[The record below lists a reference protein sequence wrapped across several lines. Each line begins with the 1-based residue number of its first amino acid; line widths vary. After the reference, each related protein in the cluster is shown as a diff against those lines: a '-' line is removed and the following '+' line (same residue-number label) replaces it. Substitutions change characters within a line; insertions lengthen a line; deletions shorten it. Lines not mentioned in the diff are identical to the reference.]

1 MSKGGKKVAV
11 VGAGLC
17 GTLLAIRLSQL
28 GYEPV
33 LFEKRPDMR
42 STAISAG
49 RSINLALSN
58 RGLKAL
64 DLVGLAD
71 KARSITLPMKGR
83 LLHDLQGNLRM
94 SPYSGRPD
102 DYINSIS
109 RGDLNAILYDSAE
122 EHKIPIHFEMN
133 CVSSEP
139 DTGELNFVDNSGRK
153 HQFTADAVFGA
164 DGAGSAIRQEAMKR
178 SSTLRFDFS
187 QKYLTHG
194 YKELSI
200 PAFDDNDFR
209 IASDALHIWP
219 RKTFMMIGLPN
230 LDKSFTIT
238 LFLPF
243 EGEDGFDNIQSN
255 ADIIEYFEK
264 WFPDAIPHMPQL
276 LEEYRNNPTSSLGT
290 IKCYPWKTGH
300 RTLLI
305 GDASHAIV
313 PFYGQGMNCAFE
325 DVVVLDSVMKD
336 FEFGD
341 WGNIFETF
349 QQIRKKDADA
359 IADLALDNFIEM
371 RDKVDDPI
379 FAEKRKLEMRL
390 ENKFPDYYS
399 KYSLVTFREDL
410 PYSTA
415 LKLGRA
421 QDDLLLDKIKE
432 SGSVDSMDELGILG
446 ELLTLRKQISGVKW

>member
-1 MSKGGKKVAV
+1 MSEKGKNVAV

-17 GTLLAIRLSQL
+17 GSLLALRLKQL

-42 STAISAG
+42 STDISAG

-64 DLVGLAD
+64 ELVGLSD
-71 KARSITLPMKGR
+71 KAKSITLPMKGR
-83 LLHDLQGNLRM
+83 LLHDRAGNLRM

-109 RGDLNAILYDSAE
+109 RGDLNSILYDAAE
-122 EHKIPIHFEMN
+122 AQGIPIHFNMG
-133 CVSSEP
+133 CISSDP
-139 DTGELNFVDNSGRK
+139 DSGELKFQDQSGNIQNFR
-153 HQFTADAVFGA
+153 ADAVFGA
-164 DGAGSAIRQEAMKR
+164 DGAGSVIRQAAMKR
-178 SSTLRFDFS
+178 SSSLRFNFS
-187 QKYLTHG
+187 QQYLTHG

-200 PAFDDNDFR
+200 PASDDNDFR

-230 LDKSFTIT
+230 LDKTFTIT

-243 EGEDGFDNIQSN
+243 AGEDGFDNIRTD
-255 ADIIEYFEK
+255 ADVTQYFQK
-264 WFPDAIPHMPQL
+264 WFPDAMSHMPHL
-276 LEEYRNNPTSSLGT
+276 LEEYRTNPTSSLGT
-290 IKCYPWKTGH
+290 IKCFPWKTGE

-305 GDASHAIV
+305 GDAAHAIV
-313 PFYGQGMNCAFE
+313 PFYGQGMNCSFE
-325 DVVVLDSVMKD
+325 DVVVLDKVMKN
-336 FEFGD
+336 FEYGD
-341 WGNIFETF
+341 WGNIFEAF
-349 QQIRKKDADA
+349 QSIRKKDADA

-379 FAEKRKLEMRL
+379 FAEKRKLEMKL
-390 ENKFPDYYS
+390 ENKYPDYYS
-399 KYSLVTFREDL
+399 KYSLVTFKEDL
-410 PYSTA
+410 PYSAA

-421 QDDLLLDKIKE
+421 QDDMLLQKISKN
-432 SGSVDSMDELGILG
+432 GSADQIDETKILQ
-446 ELLTLRKQISGVKW
+446 ELLALRAELEISI